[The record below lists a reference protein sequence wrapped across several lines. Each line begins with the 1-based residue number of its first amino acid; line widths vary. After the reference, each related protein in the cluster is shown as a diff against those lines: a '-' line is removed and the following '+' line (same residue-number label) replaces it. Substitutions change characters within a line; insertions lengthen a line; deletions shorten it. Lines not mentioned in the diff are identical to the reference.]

1 MRKVHEQTLLDRRS
15 RQVRFRTELVRRQR
29 IWGFRCGEDGAE
41 ADDDPDEVERD
52 GGPGASF
59 PTAKGEEC
67 SSDDVDPVESSRL
80 ASEPSAGNQ
89 HVSQQQCASSNPTA
103 QLTNQRWTRTSLRD
117 SERMD
122 N

>member
-1 MRKVHEQTLLDRRS
+1 MNKRYWIDGRGRCDLGLNWFAGRG
-15 RQVRFRTELVRRQR
+15 FG
-29 IWGFRCGEDGAE
+29 GFRCGEDGAE